1 MVKAPRKRDE
11 NEKRTWLECVISIA
25 AGETPPVEEIQ
36 SFVQKFKACSSA
48 NVTSKAAYRKQG
60 LKNNANACYLNSVI
74 QALLPISILMKLLS
88 HCQVQEDKPFYS
100 GLHNLCRVFHSNP
113 KSQQDVNVL
122 LYLGEIVET
131 WNSIGSQQ
139 DAGEFLLYM
148 LNGVHEECKWKLD
161 PIKEDEATVQNKM
174 PGQWSTQGP
183 KNKKVEV
190 RQSGE
195 LEDSFIQRIFGG
207 MTRSTVKTKSKESV
221 SLEAFTMLAL
231 DISSDEVS
239 DIKTAIGRIC
249 EEEKIPVTDGGKA
262 STAQKYVQ
270 FKELPNVLILQLNR
284 FTFNSAT
291 NSTCKVK
298 KHVNFDRTF
307 RFESDWLVNPGKND
321 EYSLYSVICHHG
333 ESADG
338 GHYNALV
345 RFNNVDPAK
354 YDQTRDQQ
362 PYTWYLYDDMS
373 HRPIHETE
381 VTKHSQS
388 AYLLIYMRKEEKVNL
403 LSSRVMKFIEEVGLE
418 L

>member
-1 MVKAPRKRDE
+1 
-11 NEKRTWLECVISIA
+11 
-25 AGETPPVEEIQ
+25 
-36 SFVQKFKACSSA
+36 
-48 NVTSKAAYRKQG
+48 
-60 LKNNANACYLNSVI
+60 
-74 QALLPISILMKLLS
+74 MKLLS

-100 GLHNLCRVFHSNP
+100 GLHQLCRVFHGP
-113 KSQQDVNVL
+113 RAADARDVNVL

-131 WNSIGSQQ
+131 WSSIGSQQ
-139 DAGEFLLYM
+139 DAGEFFLYM
-148 LNGVHEECKWKLD
+148 LNGLHEECKWKED
-161 PIKEDEATVQNKM
+161 KAKEEQKLPGGWSQMGKQNRE
-174 PGQWSTQGP
+174 
-183 KNKKVEV
+183 KKVEV

-207 MTRSTVKTKSKESV
+207 MTQSTVKTKGKESV

-262 STAQKYVQ
+262 SKNVQ

-284 FTFNSAT
+284 FAYNSAT

-298 KHVNFDRTF
+298 KHVQFERTF
-307 RFESDWLVNPGKND
+307 RFESDWLVNPGQNE

-354 YDQTRDQQ
+354 VDPTRTDQNA
-362 PYTWYLYDDMS
+362 YTWYLYDDMS
-373 HRPIHETE
+373 HRPIQETE

-388 AYLLIYMRKEEKVNL
+388 AYLLIYMRPSEKVNL
-403 LSSRVMKFIEEVGLE
+403 LSSGVSNYIKEVGLE

>member
-1 MVKAPRKRDE
+1 
-11 NEKRTWLECVISIA
+11 
-25 AGETPPVEEIQ
+25 
-36 SFVQKFKACSSA
+36 
-48 NVTSKAAYRKQG
+48 
-60 LKNNANACYLNSVI
+60 
-74 QALLPISILMKLLS
+74 MKLLS

-100 GLHNLCRVFHSNP
+100 GLWHICRVFHSAP
-113 KSQQDVNVL
+113 KSQHDVNVL
-122 LYLGEIVET
+122 LYLGEIVEN

-139 DAGEFLLYM
+139 DAGEFLMHL
-148 LNGVHEECKWKLD
+148 LNGVHEECKWNLD
-161 PIKEDEATVQNKM
+161 PIKEDEATGKNSL
-174 PGQWSTQGP
+174 PGQWNHIGV

-207 MTRSTVKTKSKESV
+207 MTRSVLKTKQKESV
-221 SLEAFTMLAL
+221 SLEAFTMLVL
-231 DISSDEVS
+231 DISSDEVN
-239 DIKTAIGRIC
+239 DVKTAIARIC
-249 EEEKIPVTDGGKA
+249 EEEKIPVTDGGKEYR
-262 STAQKYVQ
+262 SKIVQ

-298 KHVNFDRTF
+298 KHVQFDRTF
-307 RFESDWLVNPGKND
+307 RFESDWLVKPDQNE

-354 YDQTRDQQ
+354 TDQNTQS

-381 VTKHSQS
+381 VTKHTQA
-388 AYLLIYMRKEEKVNL
+388 AYLLIYMRPSEKVNL
-403 LSSRVMKFIEEVGLE
+403 LAPSVMKYIEEVGIE

>member
-1 MVKAPRKRDE
+1 
-11 NEKRTWLECVISIA
+11 
-25 AGETPPVEEIQ
+25 
-36 SFVQKFKACSSA
+36 
-48 NVTSKAAYRKQG
+48 
-60 LKNNANACYLNSVI
+60 
-74 QALLPISILMKLLS
+74 MKLLS

-100 GLHNLCRVFHSNP
+100 GLYHLCRVFHQP
-113 KSQQDVNVL
+113 GKSQDVNVL
-122 LYLGEIVET
+122 KYLGEIVET

-148 LNGVHEECKWKLD
+148 LNGVHEECKWEAV
-161 PIKEDEATVQNKM
+161 KEDEAQDKNK
-174 PGQWSTQGP
+174 PSGSWSQIGP
-183 KNKKVEV
+183 KSKERKVEV

-207 MTRSTVKTKSKESV
+207 MTRSTVKTKQKESV

-231 DISSDEVS
+231 DISSEEVS
-239 DIKTAIGRIC
+239 DVKTAIGRIC

-262 STAQKYVQ
+262 SKIVQ

-298 KHVNFDRTF
+298 KHVQFDRTF
-307 RFESDWLVNPGKND
+307 RFESDWLVKPDQNE

-354 YDQTRDQQ
+354 IDQNREQQ
-362 PYTWYLYDDMS
+362 RYTWYLYDDMS
-373 HRPIHETE
+373 HRPIHESE

-388 AYLLIYMRKEEKVNL
+388 AYLLIYMRQQEKVNL
-403 LSSRVMKFIEEVGLE
+403 LSPAVIKAIEEAGIE

>member
-1 MVKAPRKRDE
+1 
-11 NEKRTWLECVISIA
+11 
-25 AGETPPVEEIQ
+25 
-36 SFVQKFKACSSA
+36 
-48 NVTSKAAYRKQG
+48 
-60 LKNNANACYLNSVI
+60 
-74 QALLPISILMKLLS
+74 
-88 HCQVQEDKPFYS
+88 
-100 GLHNLCRVFHSNP
+100 
-113 KSQQDVNVL
+113 VNVL
-122 LYLGEIVET
+122 IFLGEIVEM

-148 LNGVHEECKWKLD
+148 LVGVHEECKWKLE
-161 PIKEDEATVQNKM
+161 PLKEDESTSQSKKT
-174 PGQWSTQGP
+174 PDQWSQIIG
-183 KNKKVEV
+183 KGNKEKKVEV

-207 MTRSTVKTKSKESV
+207 MTKSTVKTKAKESV
-221 SLEAFTMLAL
+221 SLEAFTMLSL

-239 DIKTAIGRIC
+239 DVKTAIGRIC
-249 EEEKIPVTDGGKA
+249 EEEKLTVTDGGKA
-262 STAQKYVQ
+262 SKTVQ

-284 FTFNSAT
+284 FSYNPAT
-291 NSTCKVK
+291 SSISKVK
-298 KHVNFDRTF
+298 KHVQFDRTF
-307 RFESDWLVNPGKND
+307 RFESDWLVKPDQNE

-354 YDQTRDQQ
+354 IDQNREQQ

-373 HRPIHETE
+373 HRPIHESE

-388 AYLLIYMRKEEKVNL
+388 AYLLIYMRPSEKVNL
-403 LSSRVMKFIEEVGLE
+403 LSQKVTKYIEEVGLE

>member
-1 MVKAPRKRDE
+1 MVRPARKRDE

-25 AGETPPVEEIQ
+25 AAESPPADELRN
-36 SFVQKFKACSSA
+36 FLQKFKACSSA
-48 NVTSKAAYRKQG
+48 NVTSKAAYRRQG

-88 HCQVQEDKPFYS
+88 HCQDQEDKPFYS
-100 GLHNLCRVFHSNP
+100 GLHQLCRVFHGP
-113 KSQQDVNVL
+113 RAADARDVNVL
-122 LYLGEIVET
+122 IYLGEIVET
-131 WNSIGSQQ
+131 WSSIGSQQ
-139 DAGEFLLYM
+139 DAGEFFLYM
-148 LNGVHEECKWKLD
+148 LNGLHEECKWKED
-161 PIKEDEATVQNKM
+161 KAKEEQKLPGGWSQMGKQNRE
-174 PGQWSTQGP
+174 
-183 KNKKVEV
+183 KKVEV

-207 MTRSTVKTKSKESV
+207 MTQSTVKTKGKESV

-262 STAQKYVQ
+262 SKNVQ

-284 FTFNSAT
+284 FAYNSAT

-298 KHVNFDRTF
+298 KHVQFERTF
-307 RFESDWLVNPGKND
+307 RFESDWLVNPGQNE

-354 YDQTRDQQ
+354 VDPTRTDQNA
-362 PYTWYLYDDMS
+362 YTWYLYDDMS
-373 HRPIHETE
+373 HRPIQETE

-388 AYLLIYMRKEEKVNL
+388 AYLLIYMRPSEKVNL
-403 LSSRVMKFIEEVGLE
+403 LSSGVSNYIKEVGLE